1 MSDLIDRNKAI
12 KLIDAAAEN
21 WNIAE
26 PYHEGM
32 RAGYRNAARIIL
44 GMPSA
49 PNKKKSG
56 TWVGIN
62 KIEYFGGIIE
72 PTAFECSI
80 CGNRINNKFMAKLG
94 RCVFKYCSTCGAEM
108 RNEEDELHDTAL
120 DDHPGDVV

>member
-1 MSDLIDRNKAI
+1 MSHIDKQAT
-12 KLIDAAAEN
+12 IDAIRQKAKAELADVN
-21 WNIAE
+21 HYVLEGVHLAVDVV
-26 PYHEGM
+26 EGM
-32 RAGYRNAARIIL
+32 PEVDVPDR
-44 GMPSA
+44 
-49 PNKKKSG
+49 KVG

-62 KIEYFGGIIE
+62 KIEYLGGIIE

>member
-1 MSDLIDRNKAI
+1 MSYIDKEATLAAIANKA
-12 KLIDAAAEN
+12 KAELADVN
-21 WNIAE
+21 H
-26 PYHEGM
+26 YFLEGVQLAM
-32 RAGYRNAARIIL
+32 AVVM
-44 GMPSA
+44 GMPEVDV
-49 PNKKKSG
+49 PDRKVGK
-56 TWVGIN
+56 WVGIN
-62 KIEYFGGIIE
+62 KIEYLGGIIE

>member
-1 MSDLIDRNKAI
+1 MSHIDKQAT
-12 KLIDAAAEN
+12 IDAIYEKANEELADAN
-21 WNIAE
+21 
-26 PYHEGM
+26 HHFL
-32 RAGYRNAARIIL
+32 AGVHMATAVVM
-44 GMPSA
+44 GMPEVDV
-49 PNKKKSG
+49 PERKVG

-62 KIEYFGGIIE
+62 KIEYLGGIIE

>member
-32 RAGYRNAARIIL
+32 RAGFRNAARIIL

-56 TWVGIN
+56 KWEHKWEDWRHQISWL
-62 KIEYFGGIIE
+62 
-72 PTAFECSI
+72 ECS
-80 CGNRINNKFMAKLG
+80 CCHARYLDPYD
-94 RCVFKYCSTCGAEM
+94 YCPCCGAEM
-108 RNEEDELHDTAL
+108 KDE
-120 DDHPGDVV
+120 

>member
-1 MSDLIDRNKAI
+1 MSHIDKQAT
-12 KLIDAAAEN
+12 IDAIRQKAKEELVDVNHYVRSGVQLAVDVV
-21 WNIAE
+21 
-26 PYHEGM
+26 M
-32 RAGYRNAARIIL
+32 
-44 GMPSA
+44 GMPEVDV
-49 PNKKKSG
+49 PDRKIG

-120 DDHPGDVV
+120 DDYPGDVV

>member
-1 MSDLIDRNKAI
+1 MSHIDKQATLDAIRQKA
-12 KLIDAAAEN
+12 KEELVDVNHYVRSGVQLAMAVV
-21 WNIAE
+21 
-26 PYHEGM
+26 M
-32 RAGYRNAARIIL
+32 
-44 GMPSA
+44 GMPDVDV
-49 PNKKKSG
+49 PDRKVGK
-56 TWVGIN
+56 WVGIN
-62 KIEYFGGIIE
+62 KIEYLGGIIE

>member
-1 MSDLIDRNKAI
+1 MSYIDKDATLAAIAQKA
-12 KLIDAAAEN
+12 KDELADVNHYFREGVQLTVDVV
-21 WNIAE
+21 
-26 PYHEGM
+26 EGM
-32 RAGYRNAARIIL
+32 AEVDVPDRKI
-44 GMPSA
+44 
-49 PNKKKSG
+49 G

-80 CGNRINNKFMAKLG
+80 CGNRVNNKFMAKTG

>member
-1 MSDLIDRNKAI
+1 MSHIDKQAT
-12 KLIDAAAEN
+12 IDAIRQKAKAELADVN
-21 WNIAE
+21 H
-26 PYHEGM
+26 YVLEGVQLAVDVVM
-32 RAGYRNAARIIL
+32 
-44 GMPSA
+44 GMPEVDV
-49 PNKKKSG
+49 PERKVG

-62 KIEYFGGIIE
+62 KIEYLGGIIE
-72 PTAFECSI
+72 PTAFECSF

>member
-1 MSDLIDRNKAI
+1 MSHIDKQAT
-12 KLIDAAAEN
+12 IDAIRQKAKAELADVN
-21 WNIAE
+21 HYVLEGVQLAVDVV
-26 PYHEGM
+26 EGM
-32 RAGYRNAARIIL
+32 PEVDVPDR
-44 GMPSA
+44 
-49 PNKKKSG
+49 KVG

-120 DDHPGDVV
+120 DDYPGDVV